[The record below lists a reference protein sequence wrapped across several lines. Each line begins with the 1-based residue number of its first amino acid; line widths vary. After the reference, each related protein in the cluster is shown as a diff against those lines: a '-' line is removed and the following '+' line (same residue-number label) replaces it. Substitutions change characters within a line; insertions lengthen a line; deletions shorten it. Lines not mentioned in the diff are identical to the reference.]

1 MADDVP
7 EEEKRRRFHLLEA
20 LQKEVS
26 QEKMRKYLNTTV
38 EVLVEEKQKNRWRGR
53 NPQNKLVFFPDVRDL
68 RGQLVQVQIKHA
80 GPWSMSGVAADNR
93 QPLNGIQ
100 DTSANIPLAVIS

>member
-1 MADDVP
+1 
-7 EEEKRRRFHLLEA
+7 
-20 LQKEVS
+20 
-26 QEKMRKYLNTTV
+26 
-38 EVLVEEKQKNRWRGR
+38 
-53 NPQNKLVFFPDVRDL
+53 VFFPDVRDL